1 MQTHLKQPDFYSVE
15 KTNERRDFFPQ
26 TEVHNV
32 HGRLIGKNAPAGKSS
47 FMVFE
52 RNKYF
57 TVPTE
62 SIAFFYVKHE
72 CSTIVCFNKQEH
84 FVNYSLDQIQNLIN
98 DKHFFRVNRQY
109 IISFSAVKEAEHY
122 FARKLLVNLIVP
134 APEKLLVSREKA
146 SSFLEWLE
154 NR

>member
-1 MQTHLKQPDFYSVE
+1 MQTQLKQTDFYSVE
-15 KTNERRDFFPQ
+15 KINVRQDFFPQ
-26 TEVHNV
+26 NAGHNV
-32 HGRLIGKNAPAGKSS
+32 DEPLRRMNAPAGKSS

-57 TVPTE
+57 TVATE
-62 SIAFFYVKHE
+62 SIAFFYVKHQ

-84 FVNYSLDQIQNLIN
+84 FVNYSLDQIQNLLN
-98 DKHFFRVNRQY
+98 GKHFFRVNRQY

-146 SSFLEWLE
+146 SCFLEWLE